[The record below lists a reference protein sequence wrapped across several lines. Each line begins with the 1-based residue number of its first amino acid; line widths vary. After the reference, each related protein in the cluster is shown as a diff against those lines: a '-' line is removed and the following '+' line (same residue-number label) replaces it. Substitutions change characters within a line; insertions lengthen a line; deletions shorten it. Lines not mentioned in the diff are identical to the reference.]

1 MKKHS
6 KILLIAAVLLAS
18 ALLTFWPEAGGTA
31 FLRPSEFDACF
42 LWRAFTCHL
51 VHWSAEHWLYDT
63 ACFVIIAWR
72 LPIQK
77 SLPCLILSSIVIS
90 IAVTMA
96 YPWMAAYGGL
106 SGVNCALYTAWA
118 LHIMKRSKTIG
129 CLALATIIVK
139 TALEIHSGHTFFVDN
154 IFIPADMAHVTG
166 IISGIICGICGNRL
180 SKEIDIAHNE
190 GKFQWS

>member
-6 KILLIAAVLLAS
+6 KILLITAVLLAS
-18 ALLTFWPEAGGTA
+18 TLLTFCPEAGGTA
-31 FLRPSEFDACF
+31 ALRPSEFDACF
-42 LWRAFTCHL
+42 LWWAFTCHL
-51 VHWSAEHWLYDT
+51 VHWSAEHWLYDI

-77 SLPCLILSSIVIS
+77 SLPCLILSSIAIS

-96 YPWMAAYGGL
+96 YPWMTAYGGL

-118 LHIMKRSKTIG
+118 FHIMKRSKTIG
-129 CLALATIIVK
+129 CLALVTIVAK
-139 TALEIHSGHTFFVDN
+139 TILEIHAGHTFFVDN